1 MAHEDTYLT
10 IRDVCRLLGVN
21 ERTVRR
27 WIQGGEL
34 PAVEL
39 GQRAGY
45 RIAASDFDRFIAAR
59 KKGPAFSPDENSEGE
74 DR

>member
-1 MAHEDTYLT
+1 MTYEETWLT
-10 IRDVCRLLGVN
+10 IRDVCRLLGVY

-39 GQRAGY
+39 
-45 RIAASDFDRFIAAR
+45 
-59 KKGPAFSPDENSEGE
+59 
-74 DR
+74 